1 MSSPSEE
8 RRELIDRLHD
18 LFAQVQADIDRRD
31 KDLTAPNLP
40 HSPPSQQSPSAE
52 AQA

>member
-1 MSSPSEE
+1 MSSPAEE

-31 KDLTAPNLP
+31 KDLPASNLP
-40 HSPPSQQSPSAE
+40 PSPRPKQSPSVRQ
-52 AQA
+52 QA

>member
-1 MSSPSEE
+1 MSSPTDE

-31 KDLTAPNLP
+31 KDLEAPNLP
-40 HSPPSQQSPSAE
+40 PSTTPQQSPSV
-52 AQA
+52 QPQP

>member
-1 MSSPSEE
+1 MSSPTDE

-31 KDLTAPNLP
+31 KDLPASKL
-40 HSPPSQQSPSAE
+40 PPSAPPPQSPSARP
-52 AQA
+52 QA